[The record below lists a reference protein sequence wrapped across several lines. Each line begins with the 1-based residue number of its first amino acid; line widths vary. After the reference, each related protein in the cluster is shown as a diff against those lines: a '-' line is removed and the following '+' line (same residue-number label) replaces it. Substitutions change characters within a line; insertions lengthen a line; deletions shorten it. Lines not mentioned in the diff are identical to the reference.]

1 MSATLDR
8 LNTALFERYR
18 VERELGAG
26 GMATVYL
33 AEDVKHRRKV
43 ALKVLRP
50 ELAAVIGADRFLHEI
65 TTTANLQHPHILGL
79 HDSGQVDGTVFYVM
93 PFIPGESLRDR
104 LTREKQLPVDD
115 SVRITR
121 EVASAL
127 DYAHRQGIIHRDI
140 KPENILLHDGSAL
153 VADFGIALAASR
165 TGGTRMTETG
175 MSLGTPHYMS
185 PEQAMGERELGPRS
199 DVYALGCVAYEM
211 LSGEPPFTGPTP
223 QAIVTRAITDP
234 PRPLRSQRAS
244 VPEHVEAAILQSLE
258 KLPADRFST
267 AGAFAEALGR
277 PSFTRATSSAPGAAR
292 STPVPWKPIA
302 LGLAGL
308 AGLLAV
314 ALGVMS
320 QRPAVR
326 ETGTRPPIRFDVA
339 IPDSLSVDGIK
350 LSQDGSRLLV
360 LTTTG
365 PWIYTFAD
373 MRLSRFDVSMER
385 VYSPAVDFS
394 PDGAWIAFVERGTL
408 KVVGSQGGTPRPLA
422 DTIRTVRWSDD
433 GYLYVGRRI
442 DKRNRFS
449 RTSESGGPIEDLFVA
464 EDTTTAVYGLPL
476 PGGKAAIIA
485 LESPLSFAV
494 DLFVLDLD
502 TKKVRPLANPVETG
516 NPDAY
521 TGNGHLILYARDALY
536 AVPFDVNRLEFTGAA
551 VPFVQGAPL
560 GMSAAAGMLAHTLTP
575 AAGPVLMNRRGV
587 RRELPGALTPNTWSF
602 NTSVSPDGGAFA
614 FWRYEGAGD
623 RWDTY
628 VYRLPAG
635 PLVRVSADSSRRNG
649 RPSWSP
655 DGTHVLFLSYV
666 NEHGTLFRAA
676 ADGSAPPQRV
686 LSRSG
691 SIEDFSL
698 LPDGRQMVVLEAGR
712 GLVLASAET
721 VDSGITLVDQREQPL
736 RPRVSPDGRW
746 LAYTAVAFGRREV
759 FVRPIAGGTSRWQ
772 VSRTGALSAVWGRSG
787 RELFFVTEDS
797 LYSAQLNSGTMF
809 LVNSVQPL
817 FRVPPFSLRAGIDLL
832 PGDSLFVMIAIELD
846 GRDRIA
852 VTVNFDETLRTLT
865 LGPGTRR

>member
-1 MSATLDR
+1 MSTPLDR

-65 TTTANLQHPHILGL
+65 TTTANLHHPHILGL
-79 HDSGQVDGTVFYVM
+79 HDSGQVNGTVFYVM

-115 SVRITR
+115 AVRITR

-223 QAIVTRAITDP
+223 QAIVARAITDP
-234 PRPLRSQRAS
+234 PRSLRSQRAS

-258 KLPADRFST
+258 KLPADRFNT
-267 AGAFAEALGR
+267 AGAFGEALAKT
-277 PSFTRATSSAPGAAR
+277 SFTRATTSAPRAVR
-292 STPVPWKPIA
+292 SRPVPWKPIA
-302 LGLAGL
+302 LGLAVL
-308 AGLLAV
+308 TGLLAV

-326 ETGTRPPIRFDVA
+326 DPGARPPIRFDIA
-339 IPDSLSVDGIK
+339 IPDSLEVDGIK
-350 LSQDGSRLLV
+350 LSHDGSRLLV
-360 LTTTG
+360 LTSTG
-365 PWIYTFAD
+365 PWLYTFAD
-373 MRLSRFDVSMER
+373 MRLSRLDVAMHR
-385 VYSPAVDFS
+385 VFTQAVDFS

-422 DTIRTVRWSDD
+422 DTVRSVRWGDD
-433 GYLYVGRRI
+433 AYLYIGRRI
-442 DKRNRFS
+442 DKRYRFS
-449 RTSESGGPIEDLFVA
+449 RIPESGGPIEDLFVA
-464 EDTTTAVYGLPL
+464 EDTLTGIYGLPL
-476 PGGKAAIIA
+476 PGGKSGIVA
-485 LESPLSFAV
+485 LESPLTFKV
-494 DLFVLDLD
+494 DLLLIDLD
-502 TKKVRPLANPVETG
+502 MKKVRPLANPIETG

-521 TGNGHLILYARDALY
+521 TEGGHLILYARDAMY
-536 AVPFDVNRLEFTGAA
+536 AVPFDLHRLEFTGTA

-560 GMSAAAGMLAHTLTP
+560 GVSAAAGMLAYTLTP
-575 AAGPVLMNRRGV
+575 AAGPALMNRRGV
-587 RRELPGALTPNTWSF
+587 RRELPGAISPSTWTF

-614 FWRYEGAGD
+614 FWRYQSDGD

-628 VYRLPAG
+628 VYRLPSG

-655 DGTHVLFLSYV
+655 DGTHVLFLSQIK
-666 NEHGTLFRAA
+666 EHGTLFRAA
-676 ADGSAPPQRV
+676 ADGSAPPERV
-686 LSRSG
+686 LTRPG
-691 SIEDFSL
+691 SMDDFSL
-698 LPDGRQMVVLEAGR
+698 LPDGKRMVALEAGR

-721 VDSGITLVDQREQPL
+721 VDSGLTLVDSREQPL

-759 FVRPIAGGTSRWQ
+759 FVRPVAGGSSRWQ
-772 VSRTGALSAVWGRSG
+772 VSRNGATSALWSRSG
-787 RELFFVTEDS
+787 RELFFITEDS
-797 LYSAQLNSGTMF
+797 LYSAQLNPGTAF
-809 LVNSVQPL
+809 QVSSVQAL
-817 FRVPPFSLRAGIDLL
+817 FRVPPFSLRAGIDVL
-832 PGDSLFVMIAIELD
+832 PGDSLFVMIATEVD
-846 GRDRIA
+846 GRERIA
-852 VTVNFDETLRTLT
+852 VNVNFDETLRTLT
-865 LGPGTRR
+865 AGPGTRR